1 MTVNRMD
8 CVDHHG
14 DNRYS
19 PADVTVS
26 VACKPKIIC
35 PSDSTNWANDLYAN
49 RLKFRDEYELPR
61 SPEQKLLF
69 ENVSDNVIKTC
80 IFIRDSLLQFELMT
94 IQDDY
99 LRLQDEGDHLD
110 REKLRIS
117 TLIDRIKLI
126 LVYKSDLEKKMKPI
140 FNANASELERLMQKL
155 ENLLSII
162 S

>member
-14 DNRYS
+14 DDRYS
-19 PADVTVS
+19 AADVTVS
-26 VACKPKIIC
+26 VACKPKIMY

-61 SPEQKLLF
+61 SPEQELLF
-69 ENVSDNVIKTC
+69 ENISDNVIKTC

-99 LRLQDEGDHLD
+99 LGLQDGGDHLD

-117 TLIDRIKLI
+117 ILVGAIKLI
-126 LVYKSDLEKKMKPI
+126 LAYKSDQEETLKPV
-140 FNANASELERLMQKL
+140 FNTNASELERLMQKL
-155 ENLLSII
+155 ENL
-162 S
+162 